1 MPAIETRA
9 LHKRFGSVDA
19 LRGVDLTVE
28 DGEVYGFLGPN
39 GAGKSTTIDAVL
51 DYVRPTSGEVT
62 VFDLDAKEHTKEIR
76 RRIGVLPDAYHL
88 EGHLT
93 GRQHLQFA
101 IDSKG
106 ADDDP
111 AALLERVGLGQQA
124 GDRNVGGYSK
134 GMAQRLLLAI
144 ALVGNPDLIILDE
157 PTTGLDPNGAR
168 EMREIVR
175 EENERGATVFFSSH
189 ILGQVEAV
197 CDRVGVLDQGEI
209 VAEDSIEGLEA
220 TLGSSAQLSVTLDR
234 DPPEA
239 VLADVEAIEDVADVV
254 VDGTTVRVACP
265 DPRKIDVLDALRA
278 DGATVTDFETSEPS
292 LEEMFASLTEG
303 DR

>member
-9 LHKRFGSVDA
+9 LHKRFGSVEA

-62 VFDLDAKEHTKEIR
+62 VFGLDANEHTKEIR

-106 ADDDP
+106 GDDDP

-157 PTTGLDPNGAR
+157 PSTGLDPNGAR
-168 EMREIVR
+168 RMREIVR

-209 VAEDSIEGLEA
+209 VAEDTIEGLEA

-234 DPPEA
+234 DPPDA
-239 VLADVEAIEDVADVV
+239 VLADVEAIDDVADVV